1 MNEQDQRGDVF
12 YIVGPTASGKSE
24 IAVEVAHRL
33 GGEIVSADAFQ
44 VYAGIPILT
53 AQPEAELRARVP
65 HHLVGTV
72 PLLQILDAEQF
83 RLAAK
88 DALRTIRARGKP
100 AFIVGGSGLYVKA
113 LSDGLSLLPKAN
125 PDLRTRLEQLSEE
138 ELFVRL
144 VHLDPKA
151 AAEIDRRN
159 KRRLLRAVEVCL
171 LSGRPVSAQRR
182 RPQPARNP
190 AGVLLLRDRAE
201 LYERINLR
209 VQRMFADG
217 VVEEV
222 RALDELGA
230 TATQA
235 LGLRQIFDLIQGRI
249 TEVECIAAIQQTT
262 RRYAKR
268 QLTWFQ
274 RQTSFEPLNLSR
286 TGSSEAIE
294 WIARRARL
302 SFAQNDD

>member
-1 MNEQDQRGDVF
+1 MTPDVF

-24 IAVEVAHRL
+24 IAVEVAHRF

-65 HHLVGTV
+65 HHLVGAV
-72 PLLQILDAEQF
+72 PLRQTLDAEQF

-88 DALRTIRARGKP
+88 DALRAIRGRGKP

-113 LSDGLSLLPKAN
+113 LSDGLSSLPKAN

-151 AAEIDRRN
+151 AAEIDRQN

-171 LSGRPVSAQRR
+171 LSGRPVSAQRQR
-182 RPQPARNP
+182 SQPARNP

-209 VQRMFADG
+209 VQRMFVDG

-222 RALDELGA
+222 RSHDEMGA
-230 TATQA
+230 TAAQT
-235 LGLRQIFDLIQGRI
+235 LGLRQICELIQGRI
-249 TEVECIAAIQQTT
+249 TEVECIAAIQQAT

-274 RQTSFEPLNLSR
+274 RQTSFESLNLSR

-294 WIARRARL
+294 WIARQARL
-302 SFAQNDD
+302 SFAQER